1 MHDFCWCSPIQR
13 DINLLPRNLLEL
25 NLEKTFDD
33 IESDRFFVNAFRMK
47 SFVGII
53 CLLICASNTYAS
65 KSHPI
70 TTLLNAKWQ
79 TTPVYLEI
87 SEFLFDESPNF
98 YWDYVRELVN
108 LPISQHE
115 SGKTVVKIC
124 IFVVLCGR
132 PVKLLRR
139 K

>member
-1 MHDFCWCSPIQR
+1 
-13 DINLLPRNLLEL
+13 
-25 NLEKTFDD
+25 
-33 IESDRFFVNAFRMK
+33 MK
-47 SFVGII
+47 SFIGII
-53 CLLICASNTYAS
+53 CLLICASNAYAT

-108 LPISQHE
+108 LPISQYEAGKME
-115 SGKTVVKIC
+115 SFCYFFAMAAKFLGEENEKID
-124 IFVVLCGR
+124 
-132 PVKLLRR
+132 
-139 K
+139 